1 MEKLV
6 YGICYGSETVFV
18 CFGDMRQALFIVG
31 HSFCHGR
38 LREWVITLKF
48 HGLPKVL
55 TILRGKLI
63 RTHEYLVIVYL
74 HLRTVVCRSTNGIED
89 YCLLILILIM
99 N

>member
-48 HGLPKVL
+48 HGLPKVHM
-55 TILRGKLI
+55 ILRGKFNRRQI
-63 RTHEYLVIVYL
+63 ENFKS
-74 HLRTVVCRSTNGIED
+74 HLSTTLPLN
-89 YCLLILILIM
+89 
-99 N
+99 